1 MNTRIFQW
9 RTAPQAAPLGGLLV
23 TVAIVLCLA
32 AIAAPEARAVP
43 FHTPIMDG
51 TGVVTADGT
60 DWDPADRIVDDSAD
74 DNRPTVRLSNVRRLW
89 MTWDENKLYLA
100 MTYQDFTADDAFT
113 LYLDLDSH
121 VGPTNAALLD
131 SLPANV
137 RLPNGHHVDFV
148 IGRVP
153 GQIYGGSKPRVFRV
167 TDDTGSVTPV
177 SSQVVVDQYNNDT
190 TAADPAAKWPVWNTA
205 EIAIPW
211 TVLYPNLAG
220 KVPEYAVIK
229 ALAFVGHADPLRNGI
244 DPAPNNP
251 SFDNSTAVAAVTAM
265 QASVIEFNGDG
276 FVDPLAGSIAGT
288 ATLLHDDAAKT
299 VTATAE
305 LLEFAGRAPGSTL
318 STVTTTAGV
327 RDWTLRR
334 LPPGRY
340 RVTLSAD
347 GWFAEAD
354 TVEVAAGQA
363 VTGVNQTLNRK
374 TLIRGV
380 VRFASR
386 DGRAGLLELRD
397 AGGDSLAARAFSPTD
412 STFEFGVAEGGNY
425 TLHAEARTYLPSDL
439 PIVVVAGTDYTGAVV
454 RLLSQ
459 TRIAGHI
466 GFAELVNGLGKPGT
480 VWFRDGEGR
489 QLDIGGFPYNGGDYE
504 FFTPVS
510 GTFSLYAQTLPPI
523 YVEVDTTF
531 AVTAGQDVTGLDFA
545 LILKTRVDMSI
556 ALDGPNAAGLA
567 TLWDSRGVS
576 RDTLHFDSTG
586 DARTHYLEPGTFR
599 LDLAAT
605 GYVPRSVPFT
615 VTSEDTTLGA
625 LGLAA
630 VRATHLE
637 IVDDSGT
644 MLRETRTTFWDQ
656 ARGFPFTSGKVT
668 LAARD
673 DAGLDDLYDLG
684 NQLSEFHLS
693 ARKMDDLSPPRGSR
707 VFYNSASQA
716 DVDSIVSFT
725 DGRATFWMSDTAV
738 EVLRVYLKQ
747 PAKDP
752 IAGRLIVAFENPQLK
767 TVVLSATR
775 AIMVA
780 SDVDTLRI
788 EAQLY
793 DSANERARRPD
804 VPVAFSFVTGQTGV
818 GRFES
823 ATVLTNGDGHATAV
837 LTATG
842 AGPLRA
848 TATVIDRNQALAVRG
863 GSLGGT
869 VGYLPLK
876 VIPGPTAGWRLSLA
890 SGISGLHDPVAVTAL
905 PIDAWDNDTRDD
917 GLVASFTADPG
928 ARGGFQPATATTDTF
943 GRATTNFQ
951 PSGLAGLVALGVSG
965 EGLEPATAS
974 LQVRDVSVIPDPAW
988 RDEPAGHATFDKTDL
1003 TALVVGNDPTGLN
1016 LEIPFASDWGGL
1028 QLHVIFETG
1037 FNAAGAASDPFEQPV
1052 SYSHANKPDFA
1063 LTMKYSGMDWGD
1075 FRRWAGTKWEWLN
1088 PADGTYSDTGYS
1100 ILAPWVRKMADRV
1113 LIRVPFNAFGT
1124 TVPDS
1129 LRMELYLT
1137 QDDSGAKRAAFDSAP
1152 QDSTLNLTFDY
1163 TNPGPKDWA
1172 ATENRTYLS
1181 KWGPTYVVKKDFP
1194 TPPTLTDATSS
1205 SLTPLAGEPIT
1216 VSLKVSDAGDGV
1228 GDVLADLS
1236 AMGGSDAL
1244 RLYDDGQ
1251 SGHGDATA
1259 GDGTFGNVVLVP
1271 LGNPGGS
1278 QDLIFRAWD
1287 AGNVLAKADTLSLD
1301 VTAIVDPI
1309 IQISDPTGDDHGP
1322 NQVGSQRKY
1331 VTYPTNIVFVPGAF
1345 DLTGLTV
1352 YETVATVGGV
1362 TVPMIAFQVAIR
1374 DLPNPADPGM
1384 ADWNP
1389 LYGELNIEKID
1400 ILIDNGPGGA
1410 TTSLP
1415 NRGAA
1420 FQRWDAWDYAVIM
1433 DGWYKALIP
1442 SFSQNTLDSWRAN
1455 AIRTDK
1461 DILIVGD
1468 PDANTV
1474 TAFVSKAALGD
1485 PTPEAIRSWDIAV
1498 CMSSHDS
1505 GGEEVLG
1512 GIRWINEARSEW
1524 NLGGGANTDR
1534 DANLIDLLL
1543 VPGIGHAPG
1552 KTQEEILDYES
1563 ADAQQRLTDRLTPV
1577 AIEMSAFED
1586 TGPPVIDTGG
1596 KGSVVTRV
1604 EPLTDAPLAL
1614 AFRITDDDRVSS
1626 ATFRYRST
1634 NFAGAGWDQEV
1645 AMGYLGNDIWVVDIL
1660 PTYLE
1665 TLAVSPIE
1673 GTRYLEFEIEADDPY
1688 ALNEPTV
1695 SPVTTL
1701 EITPTASFRKVSN
1714 TLAGPNV
1721 NLLQV
1726 DGSQVTLSEAL
1737 RAQLVARHMALAWT
1751 GGAATVDT
1759 MGAHIA
1765 IDWNI
1770 GTTPAGITTDPTV
1783 PAGVPLGVFRDFGLA
1798 TSDSLGGSLAYD
1810 GELPSTMEL
1819 SLHYPQAWLPAGVDE
1834 QHVALYQYNAA
1845 ARRWLLIG
1853 GNVTSTGNNVKAT
1866 VKRAGSYGLFV
1877 TDAVAVNGGEA
1888 LSGITVSPNPFS
1900 PNGDGLYDETNIS
1913 FYLSGEAT
1921 VTVEIYNISGARQA
1935 ILTETFPYSGA
1946 DLNDPTPRRVPGLIW
1961 DGRNGRGDYVPYGVY
1976 ILRVIATY
1984 NQAGGTRTIRSNH
1997 SVAVI
2002 R

>member
-1 MNTRIFQW
+1 MNTNMPKGRL
-9 RTAPQAAPLGGLLV
+9 TPPAAPLGGLLV
-23 TVAIVLCLA
+23 LTAVVLFLA
-32 AIAAPEARAVP
+32 AIAVPTARAVP
-43 FHTPIMDG
+43 FDTPLLNGLIAVD
-51 TGVVTADGT
+51 AA
-60 DWDPADRIVDDSAD
+60 DWDLADKVVDDVAD
-74 DNRPTVRLSNVRRLW
+74 DNTATRQSNVRRMWL
-89 MTWDENKLYLA
+89 TWDAGNLYLGL
-100 MTYQDFTADDAFT
+100 TYQDFSADDG
-113 LYLDLDSH
+113 LSVYLDLDRGM
-121 VGPTNAALLD
+121 GPTNAALLD

-137 RLPNGHHVDFV
+137 MLPAGHHVDFV
-148 IGRVP
+148 IGRQAA
-153 GQIYGGSKPRVFRV
+153 QIYPGLKPRAYLV
-167 TDDTGSVTPV
+167 TDATGTVSPVFSQVTMAQANDTG
-177 SSQVVVDQYNNDT
+177 
-190 TAADPAAKWPVWNTA
+190 TAADAKALWPFWNTV

-211 TVLYPNLAG
+211 NVLYPDLG
-220 KVPEYAVIK
+220 GEVPAHAVIK
-229 ALAFVGHADPLRNGI
+229 AVAFIGHADAARNGI
-244 DPAPNNP
+244 DPAPNNTT
-251 SFDNSTAVAAVTAM
+251 FDNTTATATVAAM
-265 QASVIEFNGDG
+265 HASVIEVNGDG
-276 FVDPLAGSIAGT
+276 VPDPANASISGT
-288 ATLLHDDAAKT
+288 ATLPGDDGLVRLT
-299 VTATAE
+299 VTAE
-305 LLEFAGRAPGSTL
+305 LLDFAGRAIGSPVT
-318 STVTTTAGV
+318 TVTPAAGV
-327 RDWTLRR
+327 RTWTLPR
-334 LPPGRY
+334 LPAGSY
-340 RVTLSAD
+340 LVTTSAN
-347 GWFAEAD
+347 GYFAESS
-354 TVEVAAGQA
+354 TVQVAAGEA
-363 VTGVNQTLNRK
+363 LTGVDQALGKSTA
-374 TLIRGV
+374 IRGAI
-380 VRFASR
+380 RFASR
-386 DGRAGLLELRD
+386 EGRSGTVELRTAAGAVLD
-397 AGGDSLAARAFSPTD
+397 SRNFTATDTTFAFFVEEGGDYVLAATA
-412 STFEFGVAEGGNY
+412 A
-425 TLHAEARTYLPSDL
+425 TYLPAEL
-439 PIVVVAGTDYTGAVV
+439 PISVTAGVDYTGAVV
-454 RLLSQ
+454 TLLSQ
-459 TRIAGHI
+459 TRIAGHF
-466 GFAELVNGLGKPGT
+466 GFAELANGQGKPGT
-480 VWFRDGEGR
+480 IWFRDGEGA

-510 GTFSLYAQTLPPI
+510 GTFSLYAETLPPI

-531 AVTAGQDVTGLDFA
+531 AVTAGQDITGLDFA
-545 LILKTRVDMSI
+545 LILKTRVDMSV
-556 ALDGPNAAGLA
+556 AFDGPNAAGLA

-576 RDTLHFDSTG
+576 RDTMHFDSTG
-586 DARTHYLEPGTFR
+586 DARVHYLEPGTFR
-599 LDLAAT
+599 LDLEAT

-615 VTSEDTTLGA
+615 VSAEDTTLGT

-637 IVDDSGT
+637 IVDDNGT
-644 MLRETRTTFWDQ
+644 MMAETRTTFWDQ

-673 DAGLDDLYDLG
+673 DAGRDDLYDLG
-684 NQLSEFHLS
+684 NQLSDFHLT
-693 ARKMDDLSPPRGSR
+693 ARKMDDLSPPRGTH
-707 VFYNSASQA
+707 VFYNSAAQA
-716 DVDSIVSFT
+716 DVDSTVSFT

-738 EVLRVYLKQ
+738 EVLRVYLTQ

-752 IAGRLIVAFENPQLK
+752 IAGRIIVAFENPQLK

-775 AIMVA
+775 ATMVA

-804 VPVAFSFVTGQTGV
+804 VPVAFSFVSGQPGV
-818 GRFES
+818 GRFE
-823 ATVLTNGDGHATAV
+823 ATTVLTNGDGHATAV
-837 LTATG
+837 LKATG

-869 VGYLPLK
+869 VGYLPLT
-876 VIPGPTAGWRLSLA
+876 VLPGPTAGWRLSLA
-890 SGISGLHDPVAVTAL
+890 SGISGLNDPVAVTAL
-905 PIDAWDNDTRDD
+905 PIDAWGNDTRED

-928 ARGGFQPATATTDTF
+928 ERGSFVPATATTDTF

-951 PSGLAGLVALGVSG
+951 PSGLAGLVALGASG

-974 LQVRDVSVIPDPAW
+974 LQVRDVAVIADPAW

-1037 FNAAGAASDPFEQPV
+1037 FSAAGAPSDPFEQPV
-1052 SYSHANKPDFA
+1052 SYSHAHKPDFA
-1063 LTMKYSGMDWGD
+1063 LTMKYSAMDWGD
-1075 FRRWAGTKWEWLN
+1075 FRRWSGTGWEWLN
-1088 PADGTYSDTGYS
+1088 PADGTYSGDGYS

-1137 QDDSGAKRAAFDSAP
+1137 QDDSGVKRAAFDSAP
-1152 QDSTLNLTFDY
+1152 QDSTLNLIFDY
-1163 TNPGPKDWA
+1163 TNPGPNDWA
-1172 ATENRTYLS
+1172 VAANRTYLS

-1194 TPPTLTDATSS
+1194 TPPTLSGATSS

-1216 VSLKVSDAGDGV
+1216 VSLQVADAGDGV

-1251 SGHGDATA
+1251 SGHGDTTA
-1259 GDGTFGNVVLVP
+1259 GDGRFGNVVLVP

-1287 AGNVLAKADTLSLD
+1287 AGNVLAAADTLTID

-1309 IQISDPTGDDHGP
+1309 IQVSDPAGDDHGP
-1322 NQVGSQRKY
+1322 NQVGTQRKY

-1362 TVPMIAFQVAIR
+1362 TVPMIAFQVAIG

-1420 FQRWDAWDYAVIM
+1420 LQRWDAWDYAVIM

-1455 AIRTDK
+1455 ALRTDK

-1468 PDANTV
+1468 PAANTV

-1485 PTPEAIRSWDIAV
+1485 PTPEALRAWDIAV

-1512 GIRWINEARSEW
+1512 GIRWINESRSEW
-1524 NLGGGANTDR
+1524 NLGGGANGDR

-1586 TGPPVIDTGG
+1586 TGPPVVDTGG

-1604 EPLTDAPLAL
+1604 EPLADAPLAL

-1665 TLAVSPIE
+1665 TLAVSPIQ

-1701 EITPTASFRKVSN
+1701 EITPTAGCREVAN

-1726 DGSQVTLSEAL
+1726 DGSQVTLSEPL
-1737 RAQLVARHMALAWT
+1737 RAQLVARHVAQAWA
-1751 GGAATVDT
+1751 GGEVAADT
-1759 MGAHIA
+1759 MGAHVA
-1765 IDWNI
+1765 IDWEI
-1770 GTTPAGITTDPTV
+1770 CTTPAGITSDPTV
-1783 PAGVPLGVFRDFGLA
+1783 PEGVPLGVFRDIGLF
-1798 TSDSLGGSLAYD
+1798 TSDALGGDLAYD
-1810 GELPSTMEL
+1810 GDLPGTMEL
-1819 SLHYPQAWLPAGVDE
+1819 SLHYPQAWLPTGADE
-1834 QHVALYQYNAA
+1834 QRIALYQYNAA
-1845 ARRWLLIG
+1845 ARRWLLVG

-1866 VKRAGSYGLFV
+1866 VKRAGSYGLFL
-1877 TDAVAVNGGEA
+1877 TDAVAADGGEV

-1921 VTVEIYNISGARQA
+1921 VTVEIYNISGVRQA

-1961 DGRNGRGDYVPYGVY
+1961 DGRNGRGDYVPYGIY
-1976 ILRVIATY
+1976 ILRVIATH